1 MLCGFLLGAPIAA
14 ATSYSFAIVLSAA
27 ISGCALPLALSMRE
41 PKRATEGAP
50 EAYLRTLFAGVW
62 EAWRAPA
69 LRYAF
74 LYSGVIGAGAAAPVL
89 LYQQPWLAAHGVA
102 TAGLGLWQAPVQ
114 ATEIAAALAAA
125 GLLARAGERFAFA
138 LLPVVLFVGGAVLA
152 ASDAPWGAAAF
163 LAIAAV
169 RGLHPPLLAGYVNRR
184 IGSERRA
191 TVLSVQSVAG
201 NALMAVS
208 WPLGGWVADALGLR
222 AVFLVYATAT
232 LALACAALV
241 LWGRADPAQRTRAT

>member
-1 MLCGFLLGAPIAA
+1 
-14 ATSYSFAIVLSAA
+14 
-27 ISGCALPLALSMRE
+27 
-41 PKRATEGAP
+41 
-50 EAYLRTLFAGVW
+50 
-62 EAWRAPA
+62 
-69 LRYAF
+69 
-74 LYSGVIGAGAAAPVL
+74 
-89 LYQQPWLAAHGVA
+89 
-102 TAGLGLWQAPVQ
+102 
-114 ATEIAAALAAA
+114 
-125 GLLARAGERFAFA
+125 
-138 LLPVVLFVGGAVLA
+138 VLFVGGAVLA
-152 ASDAPWGAAAF
+152 ARDAPWGAAAF